1 MEPAM
6 VVCTA
11 VAGVGLGG
19 WLARQ
24 IPHVVRALPGR
35 LEAMAVTVLPHRAI
49 ATLALAVV
57 GMWAAPRPQEAS
69 AEPLPPLVRLS
80 DQPVQEPASFGEV
93 ATYEVQRGDSLWRIS
108 AATLTD
114 FGARRPTSA
123 DIARF
128 WPRIFEANRS
138 LIGDDPNLILPGQH
152 LTIPEQ

>member
-1 MEPAM
+1 M

-19 WLARQ
+19 WLARE
-24 IPHVVRALPGR
+24 IPQVVRAFPGR
-35 LEAMAVTVLPHRAI
+35 LETMAVSVVPQRAI
-49 ATLALAVV
+49 ATLVLAVL
-57 GMWAAPRPQEAS
+57 GMWAAPRPQEAF

-80 DQPVQEPASFGEV
+80 DTPMPAPVSFGE
-93 ATYEVQRGDSLWRIS
+93 AETYQVQRGDSLWRIS

-114 FGARRPTSA
+114 SGDSSPTSA

-128 WPRIFEANRS
+128 WPRIFQANRS

-152 LTIPEQ
+152 LTIPEP

>member
-1 MEPAM
+1 M

-19 WLARQ
+19 WLARE
-24 IPHVVRALPGR
+24 IPHVVRSFPGR
-35 LEAMAVTVLPHRAI
+35 LEAMAVTVVPHRAI
-49 ATLALAVV
+49 ATVVLAVL

-80 DQPVQEPASFGEV
+80 DQPISAPASLAEA

-108 AATLTD
+108 RATLTD
-114 FGARRPTSA
+114 SGDSSPTSA

-128 WPRIFEANRS
+128 WPRIFRANRL

-152 LTIPEQ
+152 LTIPEP

>member
-1 MEPAM
+1 MEPAI

-19 WLARQ
+19 WLVRE
-24 IPHVVRALPGR
+24 IPHVVRAFPGR
-35 LEAMAVTVLPHRAI
+35 LEAMAVTVVPHRAI
-49 ATLALAVV
+49 ATLVLAVL

-80 DQPVQEPASFGEV
+80 DQPISAPASLAEA

-108 AATLTD
+108 TATLTD
-114 FGARRPTSA
+114 SGDSSPTSA

-128 WPRIFEANRS
+128 WPRIFRANRL

-152 LTIPEQ
+152 LTIPEP

>member
-1 MEPAM
+1 M

-11 VAGVGLGG
+11 VAGVGLSG

-35 LEAMAVTVLPHRAI
+35 LEAMVVTIVPHRAI
-49 ATLALAVV
+49 ATLVLAVV

-80 DQPVQEPASFGEV
+80 DQPIRAPASFGGTT
-93 ATYEVQRGDSLWRIS
+93 TYEVQRGDSLWRIS
-108 AATLTD
+108 AATLTGSGD
-114 FGARRPTSA
+114 SSPTSA

>member
-1 MEPAM
+1 M

-11 VAGVGLGG
+11 VAGVGLSG

-49 ATLALAVV
+49 ATLVLAVV
-57 GMWAAPRPQEAS
+57 GMSAGPRPQEAS

-80 DQPVQEPASFGEV
+80 DQPIHAPGPSGQAM
-93 ATYEVQRGDSLWRIS
+93 TYEVQRGDSLWCIS

-114 FGARRPTSA
+114 SGGRRPTSA
-123 DIARF
+123 EIARF